1 MGLLDQVLGGGEGK
15 SMSPLTKTLLA
26 LLAAKAATS
35 YFGSGDA
42 KAAEAG
48 AGGAAAPTPA
58 PTSSSG
64 TIESGVLAGLPSLDS
79 LLDQLRSSGLG
90 DKLDSWVGTG
100 ENKPVAPQ
108 ELDKALGTNTV
119 DELSKE
125 TGMPKDSLLSELS
138 KVLPQVIDKLTPT
151 GKPPGQ

>member
-1 MGLLDQVLGGGEGK
+1 MGLLDQVLGGGDGK

-35 YFGSGDA
+35 YFGGGDA
-42 KAAEAG
+42 KAAEATPG
-48 AGGAAAPTPA
+48 DAAAPAPA

-79 LLDQLRSSGLG
+79 LLDHLRSSGLG

-100 ENKPVAPQ
+100 DNKSVGPQ

-125 TGMPKDSLLSELS
+125 TGMSKDSLLSELS